1 MDIPISAYNAYLH
14 MIEVHPPTL
23 QGEEKRFK
31 HKRKHDFITPS
42 EDDESKLIIKLI
54 DKQKILKNR
63 NCYQGIKPT
72 HEN

>member
-42 EDDESKLIIKLI
+42 EDDESKI
-54 DKQKILKNR
+54 DNKTHRQTKNFKKQKLLPRDQAN
-63 NCYQGIKPT
+63 T
-72 HEN
+72 